1 MMQTNMYYK
10 VCYCNLVVD
19 MDCRSVMMLTVA
31 AVAVQTLIE

>member
-10 VCYCNLVVD
+10 VCYCKLVAD

-31 AVAVQTLIE
+31 AVAV

>member
-10 VCYCNLVVD
+10 GCDYKFVVY

-31 AVAVQTLIE
+31 AVAV